1 MPGWAAMMPLRRLLV
16 EHTLARGSLSAPSR
30 ASTFLDLAD
39 KFGSLDMRYFAN
51 HPKLAKRLERLKSHH
66 PNYIV
71 HEYFN
76 QDSNPFYFMD
86 LAQELAEAKLSW
98 VGPANALDTLDEVSL
113 TKEQRD
119 FLGGDRRCRPA
130 PDDARSHDRPAVPA
144 RHLHQGA
151 GAPARP

>member
-1 MPGWAAMMPLRRLLV
+1 MRRKLKPGGIVYISYNCMPGWAAMMPLRRLLV

-76 QDSNPFYFMD
+76 QDSNPV
-86 LAQELAEAKLSW
+86 LLHGPGAGACRGEAQ
-98 VGPANALDTLDEVSL
+98 
-113 TKEQRD
+113 
-119 FLGGDRRCRPA
+119 LGRTGER
-130 PDDARSHDRPAVPA
+130 A
-144 RHLHQGA
+144 RHLGRGQPDRRSSA
-151 GAPARP
+151 IFSAASTMSPCARRRAIT